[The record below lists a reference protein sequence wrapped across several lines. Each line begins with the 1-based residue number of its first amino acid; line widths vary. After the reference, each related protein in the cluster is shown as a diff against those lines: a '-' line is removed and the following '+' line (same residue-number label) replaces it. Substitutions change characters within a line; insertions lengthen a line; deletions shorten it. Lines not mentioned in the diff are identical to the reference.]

1 MSITS
6 TNKPRIIAVSSGK
19 GGVGK
24 TSFTVNLTL
33 ALASMGKRTLLI
45 DGDLGLANV
54 DVLLGLNVRRTIGDC
69 FENGTDLEDALI
81 KVDSGLSILP
91 ATSGV
96 PEMAGLSSADQV
108 FLEQNLEHLV
118 KQYDFVVVDTAAGIG
133 EPVLWFNRWARENIV
148 ILSPDPTAMT
158 DAYALIKVLY
168 SRYGKKRFKMV
179 INSVKSKKEG
189 ENVFDNMSKVLHRF
203 LQLSPLS
210 LGCLPQDSA
219 VAGAIR
225 SRKPFLLGAP
235 DSRASRALREI
246 AACVLEQ
253 KE

>member
-1 MSITS
+1 MPTS
-6 TNKPRIIAVSSGK
+6 PIKKPRIVSVSSGK

-33 ALASMGKRTLLI
+33 ALASIGKRTLLI

-69 FENGTDLEDALI
+69 FENGTDLAETLI
-81 KVDSGLSILP
+81 TLDNGLSILP

-96 PEMAGLSSADQV
+96 PEMAGLSIEDQA
-108 FLEQNLEHLV
+108 FLEDRLTRLIRPF
-118 KQYDFVVVDTAAGIG
+118 DFVIVDTAAGIG
-133 EPVLWFNRWARENIV
+133 EPVLWFNRWAQENIV

-158 DAYALIKVLY
+158 DAYALIKVLNN
-168 SRYGKKRFKMV
+168 RYGKNRFLMV

-203 LQLSPLS
+203 LQLSPLP
-210 LGCLPQDSA
+210 LGFLPQDSA

-235 DSRASRALREI
+235 DSRASRAIREI
-246 AACVLEQ
+246 AARLTD
-253 KE
+253 KEL